1 MPPQTLGDALGEAT
15 RRLARRDRGEARYD
29 ATLLLAHVVGRDA
42 AWLLAHDDASRSD
55 DERARYDAVLARRE
69 RGEPV
74 PYIVGT
80 AGFYGRAFAVDARVL
95 VPRPETELA
104 IDIVLAHARRSN
116 ARPRV
121 CDVGTGSGAIALTL
135 ALERPDADVTA
146 IDISEPALAVARAN
160 AAAFG
165 LSGRVRIAHGDG
177 LRTLA
182 LGERFTCIVANL
194 PYVRTADLA
203 PAPDPTAFEPR
214 LALDGGADGL
224 DAYRDLLLA
233 APGALAPGGL
243 LVMEA
248 GPDTVPPLAALARRA
263 FPNAAVALER
273 DLATLER
280 FVVVE
285 NASRFE
291 REGRRTLPNCSLP

>member
-1 MPPQTLGDALGEAT
+1 LPPDTLGDALARAI
-15 RRLARRDRGEARYD
+15 RRLALRDRAEARFD
-29 ATLLLAHVVGRDA
+29 ATLLLAHVLRRDA
-42 AWLLAHDDASRSD
+42 AWLLAHDDAPLSD
-55 DERARYDAVLARRE
+55 DERACFDAALERRE

-74 PYIVGT
+74 PYIVGS

-104 IDIVLAHARRSN
+104 IEIVLAHARPTN
-116 ARPRV
+116 ANPRV

-135 ALERPDADVTA
+135 ALELPQADVTA
-146 IDISEPALAVARAN
+146 IDISEAALAVARGN
-160 AAAFG
+160 AAAFDIAD
-165 LSGRVRIAHGDG
+165 RVRFVRGDG
-177 LRTLA
+177 LRA
-182 LGERFTCIVANL
+182 LGRGERFTCIVANL

-233 APGALAPGGL
+233 APEALVPAGL

-248 GPDTVPPLAALARRA
+248 GPDTVPPLATLARGA
-263 FPNAAVALER
+263 FPEADVTIAH
-273 DLATLER
+273 DLGGLER
-280 FVVVE
+280 FVVVS
-285 NASRFE
+285 NASRVRAGGASDVTE
-291 REGRRTLPNCSLP
+291 L